1 VSFLLTRFEWHELQ
15 QILGA
20 MSIQDSVRPGFTFEA
35 DFPSEDKDVDTK
47 INQIKIGDGDPLL
60 NS

>member
-20 MSIQDSVRPGFTFEA
+20 MSIQDSVLRGFTFEA